1 MVQVSLCRNTIYIGF
16 IVNYELG
23 TYYLLTGGC
32 VPVLVSAGAGT
43 HCGALWTSGGGDLG
57 TSLYTGPGLA
67 PRTHGRILVR
77 MQASI
82 FDI

>member
-1 MVQVSLCRNTIYIGF
+1 MA
-16 IVNYELG
+16 
-23 TYYLLTGGC
+23 
-32 VPVLVSAGAGT
+32 VLVSAGAGT
-43 HCGALWTSGGGDLG
+43 DCGVLWTAGGGDLG

-82 FDI
+82 FDIILYRPTLDCWFKRMTN

>member
-1 MVQVSLCRNTIYIGF
+1 M
-16 IVNYELG
+16 
-23 TYYLLTGGC
+23 
-32 VPVLVSAGAGT
+32 PVLVSAGAGT
-43 HCGALWTSGGGDLG
+43 HCGVLWTAGGGDLG

-82 FDI
+82 FDIILYLTLLDYWLKRLIN